1 MINMPYFTPIIHED
15 LFIVKEIYDYYILD
29 STATFHNEK
38 ITIDELEEIIFINNL
53 RYPSYLI
60 HDRND
65 VIGYCFLSRYKKRQA
80 YDRTAEVSVYL
91 RPGFTGKG
99 IGVTALKYIEKA
111 ARSGGIHVL
120 IGTLCDENQAS
131 IRLLE
136 KMGYTKAAHLKNV
149 GEKFGRILDV
159 VIYQKEI

>member
-1 MINMPYFTPIIHED
+1 MINMLYFTPIVHED
-15 LFIVKEIYDYYILD
+15 LFMVKEIYDYYILD

-60 HDRND
+60 HYRDD

-80 YDRTAEVSVYL
+80 YDRTAEISVYL

-99 IGVTALKYIEKA
+99 IGVSALKYIEEA
-111 ARSGGIHVL
+111 AISGGIHVL
-120 IGTLCDENQAS
+120 IGTLCSENQAS

-136 KMGYTKAAHLKNV
+136 KMEYTKAAHLKNV